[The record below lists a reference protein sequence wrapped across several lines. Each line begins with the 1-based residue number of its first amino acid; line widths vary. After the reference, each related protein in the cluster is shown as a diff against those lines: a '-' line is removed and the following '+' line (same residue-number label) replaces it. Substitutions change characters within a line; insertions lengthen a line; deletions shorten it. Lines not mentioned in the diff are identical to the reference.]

1 MGGADRGSGIVSG
14 QLAQWVATA
23 ARPLDRPMR
32 SAGPGAA
39 VVAALVAV
47 AVAWG
52 LSFVVIK
59 DGLADI
65 SPGTLVGWRF
75 GIAAAGLAL
84 LRPRAFVI
92 MDRRTLL
99 SGALLGLLLG
109 LGFLLCA
116 YGMRTTSVVA
126 AAFIVGSTVVF
137 TPVVAW
143 LWLRQ
148 RPARRTLLAVVLALA
163 GLALLTVRGTSV
175 GGGAL
180 LIMVAALL
188 WAIHLCGLSRCAR
201 RDRVYAST
209 LVQMTT
215 AAALALLVGA
225 ISGEDLRLHDPA
237 TLLRVLYL
245 GAVATAAAF
254 IAVTWAQTRVDA
266 TTTAILLTL
275 EPVVGAAAAVILGEP
290 LTVAAV
296 LGAVTLLAAS
306 GLAVTRPAHARPA
319 VGVTATAA
327 RSVCVVPQDGD
338 HADTV
343 DATVDRP
350 DLSPPT
356 RRAA

>member
-1 MGGADRGSGIVSG
+1 
-14 QLAQWVATA
+14 
-23 ARPLDRPMR
+23 
-32 SAGPGAA
+32 
-39 VVAALVAV
+39 
-47 AVAWG
+47 
-52 LSFVVIK
+52 
-59 DGLADI
+59 
-65 SPGTLVGWRF
+65 
-75 GIAAAGLAL
+75 
-84 LRPRAFVI
+84 

-143 LWLRQ
+143 LWPRQ

-245 GAVATAAAF
+245 GAVATAAVF
-254 IAVTWAQTRVDA
+254 
-266 TTTAILLTL
+266 
-275 EPVVGAAAAVILGEP
+275 
-290 LTVAAV
+290 
-296 LGAVTLLAAS
+296 
-306 GLAVTRPAHARPA
+306 
-319 VGVTATAA
+319 
-327 RSVCVVPQDGD
+327 
-338 HADTV
+338 
-343 DATVDRP
+343 VDRH
-350 DLSPPT
+350 LGST
-356 RRAA
+356 RRRLPPRS